1 MKTTSQI
8 KGKGNEERNIDKGA
22 KDLSNY
28 HQQKTEVNKAYHGH
42 RDQKASKATCLGWKC
57 CTRTWVARFSCG
69 SQRKTIGE
77 SNSTSNNSSNNN
89 QQQR

>member
-28 HQQKTEVNKAYHGH
+28 HQQKDTETKRLPKQRALDGN
-42 RDQKASKATCLGWKC
+42 
-57 CTRTWVARFSCG
+57 VARALGLQDSAADHKEK
-69 SQRKTIGE
+69 Q
-77 SNSTSNNSSNNN
+77 
-89 QQQR
+89 

>member
-28 HQQKTEVNKAYHGH
+28 HQQKAPNDTETKRLPKQRALDGN
-42 RDQKASKATCLGWKC
+42 
-57 CTRTWVARFSCG
+57 VARALGLQDSAADHKEK
-69 SQRKTIGE
+69 Q
-77 SNSTSNNSSNNN
+77 
-89 QQQR
+89 